1 MALWTL
7 VGRNRRRYGGYIIHI
22 SMMLMAIGILGI
34 GLFQIQTQGTLP
46 VGGSLQLGQYT
57 LKYESIA
64 QFPGPDERQ
73 VTRAVVGVY
82 DAAGNYAGELHPRI
96 DEYQNP
102 PQRMTIPGE
111 RATLT
116 DDLYVLLVDWQPATA
131 NGATFKIFV
140 NPLVNWLW
148 IGAFVFLF
156 GILVAAWPDR
166 DPETVRQAVRHPET
180 AERPATSAAD

>member
-1 MALWTL
+1 
-7 VGRNRRRYGGYIIHI
+7 
-22 SMMLMAIGILGI
+22 
-34 GLFQIQTQGTLP
+34 
-46 VGGSLQLGQYT
+46 
-57 LKYESIA
+57 
-64 QFPGPDERQ
+64 
-73 VTRAVVGVY
+73 
-82 DAAGNYAGELHPRI
+82 
-96 DEYQNP
+96 
-102 PQRMTIPGE
+102 MTIPGE

-166 DPETVRQAVRHPET
+166 DPETVRRAVRRSER
-180 AERPATSAAD
+180 AERPRASAAD